1 MIDLPSTASQHD
13 RMNMPASLCGK
24 NAEEGEEEERPNT
37 HQLAA
42 FQLSKI
48 TVNPIIQQKL
58 G

>member
-1 MIDLPSTASQHD
+1 
-13 RMNMPASLCGK
+13 MNMPASLCGK